1 VSPVV
6 ERSATRRLADDTL
19 LVFLSDCHIGGDN
32 GRDIFESP
40 DDLAALFDD
49 LARHPGPVELV
60 LAGDFFDCLRIGT
73 VAEGE
78 NRASATIARPEYREL
93 FESLRG
99 FASGKDRTVTY
110 LPGNH
115 DAEIWW
121 NADIRSCLDREGLVH
136 GFTLSY
142 AATFA
147 SEPDVLVYCEHGNE
161 FDPSNLKRNYDDPF
175 DTPLGDHIVTEI
187 IPRLPSGWTAEA
199 LQLDEI
205 DHVFPLDIIPEWT
218 AGRLFYALV
227 TEAVRWLLLPLM
239 VAYIAF
245 ETIAFAVGAGGR
257 AINHLFVEIAY
268 DIGLLVLVFG
278 IFFFVACQV
287 ANRSIRTARARP
299 VEAAVIRD
307 RLERGEL
314 PPLAGDASRNIAVF
328 ISGHTHAPALA
339 EFDRKGGGNG
349 AVVNSGC
356 WLRQL
361 HERKAHL
368 GMPRVFVDRFVQ
380 THVRVRRD
388 DGAVSVELWEHPRP
402 TPQRLRIVE
411 RLAVAGRLGGES
423 VGDTRPRILASVS
436 VRGRAS

>member
-1 VSPVV
+1 MSAGG
-6 ERSATRRLADDTL
+6 ERSVTRRLADDTL

-40 DDLAALFDD
+40 DDLAALFRE
-49 LARHPGPVELV
+49 LSGHPGPVELV
-60 LAGDFFDCLRIGT
+60 LAGDFFDCLRIGS
-73 VAEGE
+73 VPAGE

-99 FASGKDRTVTY
+99 FASGKDRSVTY

-121 NADIRSCLDREGLVH
+121 NEEIRACLEREGLVH
-136 GFTLSY
+136 GFALSY
-142 AATFA
+142 AASFA
-147 SEPDVLVYCEHGNE
+147 SEPETIVYCEHGNE

-187 IPRLPSGWTAEA
+187 IPRLPSGWAASA

-239 VAYIAF
+239 IAYVAF

-268 DIGLLVLVFG
+268 DIGLLLLVFG
-278 IFFFVACQV
+278 VFFFVACRL
-287 ANRSIRTARARP
+287 ANRSIRTARVRP
-299 VEAAVIRD
+299 VEAEVIRQ
-307 RLERGEL
+307 RLERGEA
-314 PPLAGDASRNIAVF
+314 PPLAGALPGEIAVF
-328 ISGHTHAPALA
+328 VSGHTHAPALG
-339 EFDRKGGGNG
+339 EFDREGGGRG

-361 HERKAHL
+361 HERKALL

-380 THVRVRRD
+380 THVRVTRRD
-388 DGAVSVELWEHPRP
+388 GAISVELWEHPRP
-402 TPQRLRIVE
+402 TSQRLRVVE
-411 RLAVAGRLGGES
+411 RLAVAGRLSAEA
-423 VGDTRPRILASVS
+423 VDDTRPK
-436 VRGRAS
+436 VRAKVMVG